1 MPESRLQLGGG
12 ERGAGGIIMPVGE
25 STHLHSVQP
34 VPVGEGGHSVDT
46 AGVLSGLRGRAHS
59 RGSVERG
66 QIL

>member
-1 MPESRLQLGGG
+1 
-12 ERGAGGIIMPVGE
+12 MPVGE